1 MRDAKYGEPIH
12 IKVWW
17 QIQKFS
23 FDDCKI
29 KDNVNISSNIE
40 VFLGLTSK
48 INMKRG
54 IKDLKTKDALKISK
68 IFIHPLLST
77 EEQFSKTPDLAL
89 VKLEEKI
96 QFSKKTRPICLDKVV
111 KEKPI
116 CEDSSMDRSK

>member
-1 MRDAKYGEPIH
+1 M
-12 IKVWW
+12 
-17 QIQKFS
+17 
-23 FDDCKI
+23 
-29 KDNVNISSNIE
+29 NISSNIE

-54 IKDLKTKDALKISK
+54 IKDLKTEDALKISK

-89 VKLEEKI
+89 IKLESKI
-96 QFSKKTRPICLDKVV
+96 KFSKKTRPICLDKIV

-116 CEDSSMDRSK
+116 CEDNSVDRSK